1 MVLLTH
7 AGGGQGDPHQQ
18 EGLALVC
25 ILVSW
30 FRLIFIIGNI
40 IFNVAVFVSAL
51 ASVLLFSHITQRKS
65 TGITIQFGNGT
76 EEAPQRKQLELGD
89 RSKGKYA
96 WVDRVERTSFNIS
109 LRNLLS
115 YLFISFNI
123 SLTDEFVQWLAELP
137 PYTIRISETIA
148 DVSYANVMVVWKRI
162 LYMLDYCQGY
172 IYNIKPYQAW

>member
-76 EEAPQRKQLELGD
+76 EEAPQQKQLELGD

-96 WVDRVERTSFNIS
+96 WVDRVERTSFNIT
-109 LRNLLS
+109 
-115 YLFISFNI
+115 
-123 SLTDEFVQWLAELP
+123 LTDEFVQWLAELP
-137 PYTIRISETIA
+137 PYTILISETIA